1 MRMSS
6 PDAARR
12 TKIVATIGPASDSSD
27 QIAALI
33 DAGVDVFRLS
43 MAHDDIA
50 SVLDRVTLIRSVSSS
65 IDASPAIL
73 IDLPGP
79 KVRAGSFGDEGVMLT
94 SGSEVELRPGTEP
107 SDSSVIHVSHDAL
120 VSDVQVGDTL
130 HLGDGKATLQVRH
143 VRDDAVIAEVMHG
156 GLMRGRPGVHVPSDR
171 LSITTPTDFDR
182 EALAAVVAAGVDMV
196 AISFVRTADDIR
208 SLGLPPPPTGPMVV
222 AKIETRAA
230 VDDIDA
236 ILEASDALM
245 VARGDLGLECSLAQL
260 PALQKQIIEATV
272 RVGRP
277 VITATQM
284 LETMIDNP
292 QPTRAEV
299 SDVANAVFDG
309 TSAVM
314 LSGETAIGRDPV
326 HVVEM
331 MDEILRSAE
340 DVFDADSWAHD
351 VERIGQI
358 EAKDDNGRIANAVS
372 AAANRAIRALAP
384 PAVVCITGSGATA
397 RAITRYRPHAAVL
410 AVTGNERAFRQLNL
424 VWGATPI
431 LVASHGEEAGRVRRV
446 LNELSQRGYLE
457 HGQIV
462 PVVAGSSNDAQA
474 SNILRVETVETGA

>member
-1 MRMSS
+1 MVTVN
-6 PDAARR
+6 AARR
-12 TKIVATIGPASDSSD
+12 TKIVATIGPASDSRERV
-27 QIAALI
+27 AALI
-33 DAGVDVFRLS
+33 EAGVDVFRLS

-50 SVLDRVTLIRSVSSS
+50 SVLERVKLIRAVSDS
-65 IDASPAIL
+65 IDAAPAIL

-79 KVRAGSFGDEGVMLT
+79 KVRAGTFGDEGVLLEG
-94 SGSEVELRPGTEP
+94 GSEVELRPGLEP
-107 SDSSVIHVSHDAL
+107 SNAEVIHVSHDAL
-120 VSDVQVGDTL
+120 VSDVQEGDLL
-130 HLGDGKATLQVRH
+130 HLGDGKATMRVKY
-143 VRDDAVIAEVMHG
+143 VSEDVAIAEVVHG
-156 GLMRGRPGVHVPSDR
+156 GIMRGRPGVHIPSDR

-182 EALAAVVAAGVDMV
+182 EALAAVVKAGVDMV
-196 AISFVRTADDIR
+196 AISFVRSAADLM
-208 SLGLPPPPTGPMVV
+208 SLGIPKPPEGPMVI

-230 VDDIDA
+230 VDDLDA
-236 ILEASDALM
+236 ILEASDAIM

-331 MDEILRSAE
+331 MDEILREAESA
-340 DVFDADSWAHD
+340 FDSESWAHD
-351 VERIGQI
+351 VEEIGQT
-358 EAKDDNGRIANAVS
+358 EAKTDSGRIANAVS
-372 AAANRAIRALAP
+372 AAAARAIRALAP

-397 RAITRYRPHAAVL
+397 RAITRYRPEAAVL
-410 AVTGNERAFRQLNL
+410 AVTGNEHTFRQLNL

-431 LVASHGEEAGRVRRV
+431 LVASHGEDAGRVRRV
-446 LNELSQRGYLE
+446 LIELEHRGYLE
-457 HGQIV
+457 VDQIV
-462 PVVAGSSNDAQA
+462 PVVAGSSNEAVA
-474 SNILRVETVETGA
+474 SNILRVETVEAPI